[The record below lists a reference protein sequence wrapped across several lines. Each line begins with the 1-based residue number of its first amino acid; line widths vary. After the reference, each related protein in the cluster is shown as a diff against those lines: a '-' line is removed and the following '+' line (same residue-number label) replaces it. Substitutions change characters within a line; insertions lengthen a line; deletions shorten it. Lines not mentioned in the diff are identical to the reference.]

1 MICLSESYLD
11 ASVSSDNDNLNIN
24 GYKLVRADHPGN
36 VKRGGVCVYFKES
49 LPVRCLPNSYLKECF
64 VLEVSVNN
72 KRGYVVSLYR
82 SPSQT
87 SDEFDSFITNL
98 EKIVVNISRSN
109 PYFLL
114 LIGDFNDKSSNWSS
128 NDTTT
133 AEGAQLDYFTSLH
146 GMKQVITEPTHILQ
160 NCASCIDLILPISQT
175 LLWIQEY
182 IYHCTKNATTK

>member
-49 LPVRCLPNSYLKECF
+49 LPVKCLSNSCLKECLI
-64 VLEVSVNN
+64 LEVSINN
-72 KRGYVVSLYR
+72 KRGYVVSFYR

-98 EKIVVNISRSN
+98 EKIYPGVNRIF
-109 PYFLL
+109 Y
-114 LIGDFNDKSSNWSS
+114 
-128 NDTTT
+128 
-133 AEGAQLDYFTSLH
+133 Y
-146 GMKQVITEPTHILQ
+146 
-160 NCASCIDLILPISQT
+160 
-175 LLWIQEY
+175 
-182 IYHCTKNATTK
+182 